1 MFYTRRR
8 KTLLIQASILVILL
22 SLIIPTRY
30 RPALAQSPA
39 MQIEE
44 VGRLET
50 DDLNL
55 FHPAGLIFSPD
66 ANAFFILSTDQ
77 PDPATT
83 SLALISPS
91 EDWLGAVTLPATLTD
106 PTNMAFDP
114 QANRLIFFEA
124 ATTSLVEVKAGPGGS
139 LNPNALTRIPAQPFG
154 LQQPQGL
161 VFSPDGR
168 LFILDTDRLIQIQPD
183 PTPGLDSADA
193 LEQGQV
199 STVDLAALGLAE
211 ARGLA
216 FNPDNGHLYLLSP
229 ASQILVEI
237 TQTGQEVSRYELAE
251 FSLNDPQGLVFAPS
265 RDSTDN
271 PAVSHLFIADTGLP
285 FAAGYILELDF
296 TPPTLGALADVEA
309 ILVHTID
316 TSSFN
321 PPNPDPTGLAY
332 DSSANTLLIGDS
344 EVDEEASLFRGV
356 NIFEITLTGSLVAT
370 HTTWIPS
377 LGDTPPSF
385 SHEPVGLAFNPLNQH
400 VFVSDD
406 SSKDEVYEVTL
417 GSDGRIGTPDDVLTS
432 FDTKPYSENPEGI
445 TFDPVSGDLFIV
457 DGKNLEV
464 YRIDPGANGRFD
476 GETPVG
482 DDQRSSFDIS
492 GMGLT
497 DSESIEFNPDDGHLY
512 IMSGP
517 ADIIAETTTTG
528 ILIRTIGFAA
538 AANERAG
545 GLAIAPASD
554 NPAVKHFYIGDRGD
568 DVTNNPEIGN
578 DGRIYEFSLDPFA
591 LTLAGPAAG
600 IANTNYTFTATV
612 TPNTTALP
620 ITYVWSATGQVT
632 VTHTNIPSR
641 NDGVA
646 FNWTSPGA
654 KVITVTAT
662 NSAGSTTRTHTITI
676 KAPATGVT
684 LSGPAA
690 GQANQSY
697 AFTASVS
704 PLSATT
710 PLSYTWQA
718 TDQTQLTRSAGLND
732 TLPFTWATTGPKVI
746 TVTVTNGAGTPVQ
759 STKQVLIVA
768 PGTSLPLHLPLI
780 IKNNP

>member
-22 SLIIPTRY
+22 SLIIPTRQ

-55 FHPAGLIFSPD
+55 FHPAGIFFSPD
-66 ANAFFILSTDQ
+66 ANAFFVLSTDQ

-83 SLALISPS
+83 TLALISPS

-114 QANRLIFFEA
+114 QASRLILFEA
-124 ATTSLVEVKAGPGGS
+124 ATTALVEVKAGPGGS
-139 LNPNALTRIPAQPFG
+139 PNPNALTRIPAQPFG

-168 LFILDTDRLIQIQPD
+168 LFILDTARLIQIQPD

-199 STVDLAALGLAE
+199 STVDLSPLGLAD

-229 ASQILVEI
+229 ASQTLVEI
-237 TQTGQEVSRYELAE
+237 TQTGQLVNSYDLAE
-251 FSLNDPQGLVFAPS
+251 FPLNDPQGLVFAPS

-271 PAVSHLFIADTGLP
+271 PANIHLFIADTGLP
-285 FAAGYILELDF
+285 AAAGYILELTF
-296 TPPTLGALADVEA
+296 AQPGLGALADVEA
-309 ILVHTID
+309 ILVHTIH
-316 TSSFN
+316 TSGFN
-321 PPNPDPTGLAY
+321 PPSPDPSGLAY
-332 DSSANTLLIGDS
+332 DSASNTLLISDG
-344 EVDEEASLFRGV
+344 EVDEMAIFNGA
-356 NIFEITLTGSLVAT
+356 NIFESTLTGSLVAT
-370 HTTWIPS
+370 HTTYHS
-377 LGDTPPSF
+377 NSDNF
-385 SHEPVGLAFNPLNQH
+385 SKEPVGIAFNPSNQH
-400 VFVSDD
+400 VFISDD
-406 SSKDEVYEVTL
+406 VKNEVFDVNL
-417 GSDGRIGTPDDVLTS
+417 GPDGRIGTSDDTITS
-432 FDTKPYSENPEGI
+432 FDTLNFSDDPEGI
-445 TFDPVSGDLFIV
+445 TFDPLTGNLFIV
-457 DGKNLEV
+457 DGVDEEV
-464 YRIDPGANGRFD
+464 YQLSRGPNNIFD
-476 GETPVG
+476 GIPTTG
-482 DDQRSSFDIS
+482 DDVMTHFDTQI
-492 GMGLT
+492 MGVL
-497 DSESIEFNPDDGHLY
+497 DPESIEFNPDNGHLY
-512 IMSGP
+512 ILSGP
-517 ADIIAETTTTG
+517 AELIAETTTTG
-528 ILIRTIGFAA
+528 TLIRTIGIAA
-538 AANERAG
+538 AMNERAA
-545 GLAIAPASD
+545 GLAYAPASD
-554 NPAVKHFYIGDRGD
+554 DPTSKNLYIAERGVD
-568 DVTNNPEIGN
+568 NNADPFEN

-591 LTLAGPAAG
+591 LTLAGPTAG
-600 IANTNYTFTATV
+600 LVNTNYTFTATV
-612 TPNTTALP
+612 TPPTTALP
-620 ITYVWSATGQVT
+620 LTYVWSATDQVT
-632 VTHTNIPSR
+632 VTHTNVSSLSDTVPFAWSTT
-641 NDGVA
+641 G
-646 FNWTSPGA
+646 T

-710 PLSYTWQA
+710 PLSYIWQA
-718 TDQTQLTRSAGLND
+718 TDQTPLTRSAGLND